1 MYLVLHDA
9 GIFFQF
15 PGPLQVYIVGSS
27 IIKYAEQHAKNTVG
41 QHLGL
46 NRYKIFLNWKG
57 VSSLKVENALSAIE
71 ELVQHNS
78 PDIIVIHCGG
88 NNVGSTPLGQ
98 LMFSLRSLL
107 NELFQKYSFA
117 LIVFSQILPRLKWRY
132 ERNHNSLEL
141 ARKRINN
148 SISTKIVK
156 KGGALIKYP
165 EIVEESQ
172 ALFRRDQVH
181 LSSLG
186 NDIFLHTL
194 QGALYKFCHNNDVVS
209 FPDVSEVGPWLAM

>member
-1 MYLVLHDA
+1 
-9 GIFFQF
+9 
-15 PGPLQVYIVGSS
+15 VYIVGSS

-46 NRYKIFLNWKG
+46 NRYKNFLNWKG

-117 LIVFSQILPRLKWRY
+117 LNYSVFT
-132 ERNHNSLEL
+132 NF
-141 ARKRINN
+141 
-148 SISTKIVK
+148 TKIK
-156 KGGALIKYP
+156 MAL
-165 EIVEESQ
+165 
-172 ALFRRDQVH
+172 
-181 LSSLG
+181 
-186 NDIFLHTL
+186 
-194 QGALYKFCHNNDVVS
+194 
-209 FPDVSEVGPWLAM
+209 